1 MCDDYF
7 DDDDHEFFDDVPE
20 PVRYYPASPP
30 TPLVSRLMF
39 YKAAKAYKN
48 FRPNLTKIFTPV
60 EREGQRKQRLLTLR
74 LGQNYF
80 LFKAVDYSVQR
91 EMVDVS
97 WFGRTMHFP
106 TNVPATLTM
115 RLAYCGK
122 ELWHKY
128 GQLGKAFLPNSL
140 HHVTIAG
147 QVFWPV
153 HYGYESHADSEE
165 VTVQFQMQVD
175 ANALRHD
182 DERSKR
188 RAPRT
193 DFKKYVAKERCI

>member
-1 MCDDYF
+1 MCDDF
-7 DDDDHEFFDDVPE
+7 DDDDYEFFDDVPE

-30 TPLVSRLMF
+30 TPLISRLMF
-39 YKAAKAYKN
+39 YKASKAYKN
-48 FRPNLTKIFTPV
+48 FFPSLTKVFAPV
-60 EREGQRKQRLLTLR
+60 EHEGRRKQRLLALR
-74 LGQNYF
+74 LHEHYF
-80 LFKAVDYSVQR
+80 LFKAVDYSIQR

-106 TNVPATLTM
+106 TGVPATLTM

-128 GQLGKAFLPNSL
+128 GQLDKAFLPGNL
-140 HHVTIAG
+140 HQVTIAG

-153 HYGYESHADSEE
+153 HYGYESGPTSEE

-182 DERSKR
+182 DECSLR

-193 DFKKYVAKERCI
+193 NFKKYVAIERCV